1 MCGKT
6 SYFHWTWA
14 IRSSRRSNSSGE
26 RVVQKRAILRAISR
40 RAAAIA
46 SDFRRS
52 FIEQDRRSIKIAR
65 SVARNVPSGSA
76 ELYFAANS
84 RYKSFSGARSVTYRS
99 LVRIA
104 LEARILFGPAMH
116 LAAGRTLHWI
126 HFLDGR
132 GLKCLRIHRET
143 GVNHFSGR
151 RTLDQDAVHT
161 FLARTREPGACP
173 TTCKE
178 GSVTAVASPLADA
191 LHLHLHRHRLWGWR
205 HLVRHDEVVSPSFT
219 QLVVERVLG
228 SPVCLPL

>member
-46 SDFRRS
+46 SNFRRS
-52 FIEQDRRSIKIAR
+52 FIELDRRSIKIGPSLQELSRRNRLSWRRKKLALQTFLRIDRR
-65 SVARNVPSGSA
+65 S
-76 ELYFAANS
+76 
-84 RYKSFSGARSVTYRS
+84 YRS
-99 LVRIA
+99 LIRIA
-104 LEARILFGPAMH
+104 LEARILFCPAMH
-116 LAAGRTLHWI
+116 LAAGRTLHRI
-126 HFLDGR
+126 HLLDRR

-161 FLARTREPGACP
+161 FLARTRGQVPAQLHARRVPYNRDHYELLLRTILPPAARLGMTREAGSA
-173 TTCKE
+173 KRE
-178 GSVTAVASPLADA
+178 AGGSVV
-191 LHLHLHRHRLWGWR
+191 
-205 HLVRHDEVVSPSFT
+205 
-219 QLVVERVLG
+219 
-228 SPVCLPL
+228 

>member
-65 SVARNVPSGSA
+65 SLARIVPPGSA
-76 ELYFAANS
+76 ELCYEQTRATNAFTAARPVN
-84 RYKSFSGARSVTYRS
+84 YRS
-99 LVRIA
+99 LIGIA

-116 LAAGRTLHWI
+116 LTACRTLHRI
-126 HFLDGR
+126 HLLDR
-132 GLKCLRIHRET
+132 RSLKCLRIHRET

-178 GSVTAVASPLADA
+178 GSEQP
-191 LHLHLHRHRLWGWR
+191 
-205 HLVRHDEVVSPSFT
+205 
-219 QLVVERVLG
+219 
-228 SPVCLPL
+228 